1 MVIYQQRLNEFLMQ
15 GEAIPDTGFPSS
27 WIALVFALAS
37 IGFLPIIYHITVQ
50 VLINVQVVNNTFQLH
65 IFCFILPRTCILI
78 SLINVK
84 SHRMILKKKRIH
96 PPRLLFF
103 FLLILHSI
111 NVIFSLHGYQRD
123 ESRWIFSEKDL
134 LPEQLNL
141 QECRKNGLSK
151 IKLLP

>member
-1 MVIYQQRLNEFLMQ
+1 MKQFLIQ
-15 GEAIPDTGFPSS
+15 ATGFPSS

-103 FLLILHSI
+103 LLILHSI